1 MHSETCTQK
10 ESIADSEADVSSL
23 DQTEI
28 VLSTVPQFSLEERC
42 EQLQKFEVLL
52 LKKNQVDEFNDFFK
66 KKHFNT
72 VKEPLYKAWLNLK
85 FASIGTEGK
94 EKSEKR

>member
-10 ESIADSEADVSSL
+10 ESVAESEAGVSSL

-28 VLSTVPQFSLEERC
+28 VLSTVPQFSHEERC

-52 LKKNQVDEFNDFFK
+52 LKKNQVDQFNEFFQ
-66 KKHFNT
+66 
-72 VKEPLYKAWLNLK
+72 
-85 FASIGTEGK
+85 
-94 EKSEKR
+94 EKSFQYC